1 MVRLLIKHDLG
12 INRVMQNNNFSGKP
26 CPWALRL
33 LGHWNDFLSMIL
45 IEKYYQ
51 KKLGDVELNF
61 TSLTPD
67 ILDDFGRIKKSTTAR
82 KQLVRL
88 LDIKLNIRFP
98 RDKFI
103 FC

>member
-12 INRVMQNNNFSGKP
+12 IKRVMQNNNFSGKP

-61 TSLTPD
+61 TSL
-67 ILDDFGRIKKSTTAR
+67 ILISSMTLEELKRVQRQG
-82 KQLVRL
+82 
-88 LDIKLNIRFP
+88 NNW
-98 RDKFI
+98 
-103 FC
+103 